1 MAENYITTQTTAASY
16 IACFKYS
23 RYAIPYTFLNKH
35 IIGCSV
41 VSVVS
46 VVMKKSA
53 QQLMDERM
61 CRPGYR
67 WNDTLKRCIGS
78 YGPGNETDIDAE
90 IPKIKPVPEPVPVDN
105 PTVKNAQGKS
115 GGRGNMRMNAN
126 GVVQSGTKMGKS
138 LKIT

>member
-35 IIGCSV
+35 IIGGSV

-67 WNDTLKRCIGS
+67 WNDTLKRCIGA
-78 YGPGNETDIDAE
+78 YGPIEETED
-90 IPKIKPVPEPVPVDN
+90 PVDTPTIEPDPEPVPVDD
-105 PTVKNAQGKS
+105 PTVKNAKGKS
-115 GGRGNMRMNAN
+115 GGRGNIRMNAN
-126 GVVQSGTKMGKS
+126 GVIQTGTKMGKS